1 MIHSSYNITLMLTV
15 IVYNSADHHHY
26 FAYVDIHT
34 LICVYI
40 YIYREREK
48 EREREG
54 DVCCIHIHD
63 IYIYM
68 IYIYIYIY
76 ISPHAR
82 DALTSS
88 APHPKTLACPFQRPS
103 GYDILE

>member
-40 YIYREREK
+40 YIERERK
-48 EREREG
+48 REREREMYA
-54 DVCCIHIHD
+54 V
-63 IYIYM
+63 YIYM
-68 IYIYIYIY
+68 IYIYIYDIY
-76 ISPHAR
+76 IYIYIPAR
-82 DALTSS
+82 ESRTHEQCA
-88 APHPKTLACPFQRPS
+88 APENPRLPLPAAVR
-103 GYDILE
+103 I